1 MKPDDKKPIETDFL
15 ELRAKRK
22 IAEVQRLLLPDLRD
36 MVSAEQM
43 AQQVGE
49 RLATL
54 PEDQRRI
61 FSLQTALA
69 LSDLNELE
77 DSLTQYMDLV
87 SDELKRR
94 RGAQQAMAAYQQ
106 PVQNLTRR
114 RARPK

>member
-1 MKPDDKKPIETDFL
+1 MKSDDKDLTDIDFL

-22 IAEVQRLLLPDLRD
+22 ISEVQRLLLPDLRD
-36 MVSAEQM
+36 MVAAEQM
-43 AQQVGE
+43 AQRVGE
-49 RLATL
+49 RLAEL
-54 PEDQRRI
+54 PDDQRRL

-94 RGAQQAMAAYQQ
+94 NGAQQAMTAYQQ
-106 PVQNLTRR
+106 PIRNLSRKRGRQN
-114 RARPK
+114 